1 MQKLFSVTEMD
12 RTHSLIGPSAYLCSH
27 DIDSQLALLCYPLDP
42 SGNLCHSHGTSQV
55 CINRSPIN
63 GPFFVAVQWPEAE
76 VWTTTKARE
85 AVPQLDDL
93 SDDSD
98 HCRGARFADASSSM
112 KPIIY
117 IVMLLYS
124 NPQPDRKVNPAR
136 IMVNYIFIFSFS
148 FFKLGVGSTR
158 FDSW

>member
-1 MQKLFSVTEMD
+1 
-12 RTHSLIGPSAYLCSH
+12 
-27 DIDSQLALLCYPLDP
+27 
-42 SGNLCHSHGTSQV
+42 
-55 CINRSPIN
+55 
-63 GPFFVAVQWPEAE
+63 
-76 VWTTTKARE
+76 
-85 AVPQLDDL
+85 
-93 SDDSD
+93 
-98 HCRGARFADASSSM
+98 M